1 MKYLLGMLLCSTLY
15 RRVFLD
21 FRYSLFRQDYLRN
34 DLPNDPKI
42 DAMLNEDQRK
52 DLLKSVSTGTMSRA
66 TNVKNQDYEREAIQ
80 TIGYVPLDISA
91 PSLISKTCFTDR
103 IQKKYADFP
112 LNSFYLNQSYLY
124 DYHVKQQIRN
134 NQISRVHSTAY
145 FFIKRTLL
153 NVLLKAL
160 GDRSEMAH
168 SVEGRTPF
176 LDHHLVDYV
185 NHLPTSVKLKLIN
198 GKLIEKYILKEVAR
212 PFITPEVYQREK
224 HPFLAPPT
232 FLDRKLKIYQYMQD
246 TFHSQEM
253 KDLDC
258 LFNIEQI
265 RKNLDQ
271 LQRRQEQMDKPLQ
284 LRELVA
290 LEGFYLMLCSYVTLK
305 KRFNVKYEG

>member
-1 MKYLLGMLLCSTLY
+1 MTIAFS
-15 RRVFLD
+15 
-21 FRYSLFRQDYLRN
+21 YSLFRQDYLRH

-42 DAMLNEDQRK
+42 NAMLNEDEQK
-52 DLLKSVSTGTMSRA
+52 TLFKSVSSGTMSRA
-66 TNVKNQDYEREAIQ
+66 VNIKNQVYEREAIQ
-80 TIGYVPLDISA
+80 TIGYMPLDISA
-91 PSLISKTCFTDR
+91 PSLITKTCFVDR
-103 IQKKYADFP
+103 LQKKYADFP

-124 DYHVKQQIRN
+124 DYHLKEQIRN

-153 NVLLKAL
+153 NALLKVF

-185 NHLPTSVKLKLIN
+185 NHLPTSIKLKLIN
-198 GKLIEKYILKEVAR
+198 GKLIEKYVLKEAAR

-232 FLDRKLKIYQYMQD
+232 FLDRKSKIYQYMQD
-246 TFHSQEM
+246 TLYSQEM

-271 LQRRQEQMDKPLQ
+271 LQRRQEQTDKQLQ

-305 KRFNVKYEG
+305 KRFNVQYE